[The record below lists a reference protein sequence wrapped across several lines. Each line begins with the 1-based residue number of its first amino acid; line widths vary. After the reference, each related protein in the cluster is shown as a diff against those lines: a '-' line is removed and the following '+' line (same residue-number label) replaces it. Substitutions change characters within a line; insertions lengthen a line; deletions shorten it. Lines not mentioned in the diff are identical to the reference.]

1 MKDGEKKNRIFFSLT
16 PIYYLVIAILL
27 FRYVIVVPYPHP
39 LALTLAGFFSYLQ
52 RQNRSF
58 LFLKSA
64 LRKNFL
70 SVLPAMEIL
79 FFVGLLIASWAYSG
93 VLLTMM
99 QIGTSFIDPD
109 FFLPSITIVSAVAA
123 MVSGSSWT
131 TAGTLGVAL
140 MGVSKYLGFP
150 DVMSAG
156 AIVSGCYFGDKLSP
170 LSDTTN
176 LASSLTHVPIWVHIQ
191 HMLKTTVFSFILAVT
206 CFTLLNYFVWNPE
219 MRLEL
224 PSTMGLAELL
234 KKDIVYWKLVPV
246 LLVFGSSFFHLPV
259 RISFLLG
266 IVSAFFF
273 PICESGF
280 SVSMA
285 KSLLF
290 GYVSQTGTAT
300 WDSFLSGGGIV
311 SILPTEILILTA
323 VWFGAVVEGF
333 GYLNEMLIQIKQWV
347 KNQYDILLS
356 TMGVSFLLNLMTADQ
371 YLSLVIPARA
381 FRTLASEKQIPEKD
395 ISRALEDSGTITSP
409 MIPWNSCG
417 AFMASSLGV
426 PVIGFLPFLF
436 FNLIHV
442 MLTVSV
448 LFYKKIT
455 AKSS

>member
-1 MKDGEKKNRIFFSLT
+1 MEKEKKNSLFFSLT
-16 PIYYLVIAILL
+16 PIIYLILSIVF
-27 FRYVIVVPYPHP
+27 FRTVWIVEYPHP
-39 LALTLAGFFSYLQ
+39 YALCLSGMFSFLQ
-52 RQNRSF
+52 RYNRNL

-93 VLLTMM
+93 ILLTMM
-99 QIGTSFIDPD
+99 QIGTSFIEPKY
-109 FFLPSITIVSAVAA
+109 FLPSIAIVSAIAA

-176 LASSLTHVPIWVHIQ
+176 LASSLTHVPIWTHIR
-191 HMLKTTVFSFILAVT
+191 HMLKTTCFSFVLAVF
-206 CFTLLNYFVWNPE
+206 CFYLLNLYTWDPRVQEDIPT
-219 MRLEL
+219 
-224 PSTMGLAELL
+224 SIGLSVLL
-234 KKDIVYWKLVPV
+234 GNGIVYWKLIPV
-246 LLVFGSSFFHLPV
+246 LIVFGSSFFHLPV
-259 RISFLLG
+259 RVSFLLG
-266 IVSAFFF
+266 IVSAFLF
-273 PICESGF
+273 PILESGI
-280 SVSMA
+280 SMEMG
-285 KSLLF
+285 KSLILGF
-290 GYVSQTGTAT
+290 HSQSGNRT
-300 WDSFLSGGGIV
+300 WDLFLSGGGIV

-323 VWFGAVVEGF
+323 VWFGGVVEGF
-333 GYLNEMLIQIKQWV
+333 GYLNELLIKIKQWA
-347 KNQYDILLS
+347 KNQFDLLLS

-381 FRTLASEKQIPEKD
+381 FRTLAVEKNIPEKD
-395 ISRALEDSGTITSP
+395 VSRALEDSGTITSP
-409 MIPWNSCG
+409 LIPWNSCG

-426 PVIGFLPFLF
+426 PVLGFLPFVF

-442 MLTVSV
+442 VLSVSV
-448 LFYKKIT
+448 LFYQKIKL
-455 AKSS
+455 KSS